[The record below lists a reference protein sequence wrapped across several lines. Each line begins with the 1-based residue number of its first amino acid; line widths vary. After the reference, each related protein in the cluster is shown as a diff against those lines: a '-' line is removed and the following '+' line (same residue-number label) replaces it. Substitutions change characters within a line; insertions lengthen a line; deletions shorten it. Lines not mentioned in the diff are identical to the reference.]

1 MFDDRDEFVARKTG
15 ADYIDWSM
23 LLTTLMLTTMGLISI
38 YSATYD
44 VGLNLYFNKQ
54 LIFAGIG
61 FVAMIGLMFVPERW
75 LFGSAYVVYAI
86 NLLLLV
92 AVLIIGKE
100 VYGQKNWIVLGP
112 VSFQPSELAK
122 FGTLMATARYISQ
135 KHINLRRIRDLG
147 MVLLITIVPIGLIML
162 EPDTGT
168 ATVFGAMLLG
178 VLVWAGADL
187 LMLFTLI
194 ALPFIAISTLFGK
207 TAFYII
213 LGVFSAAVFGFRRNI
228 ILTAIVIALF
238 VGAGFSM
245 SFVYSKM
252 APHQQGRVQTFI
264 NPNTD
269 PRGKGYHVI
278 QSMMAIGSGGI
289 FGKGFLQGTQT
300 QMRYIPKQWT
310 DFIFSV
316 PTEEF
321 GFIGGVVV
329 IALLT
334 VLIMRSVRTA
344 GYVRSQFASIICAG
358 IAVGFVF
365 HMMVN
370 IGMAVGLF
378 PVMGIPLPFLSAG
391 GTSLIINMA
400 LVGLLLNFYRAR
412 RKVA

>member
-1 MFDDRDEFVARKTG
+1 
-15 ADYIDWSM
+15 
-23 LLTTLMLTTMGLISI
+23 
-38 YSATYD
+38 
-44 VGLNLYFNKQ
+44 
-54 LIFAGIG
+54 
-61 FVAMIGLMFVPERW
+61 
-75 LFGSAYVVYAI
+75 
-86 NLLLLV
+86 
-92 AVLIIGKE
+92 
-100 VYGQKNWIVLGP
+100 
-112 VSFQPSELAK
+112 
-122 FGTLMATARYISQ
+122 MATARYISQ
-135 KHINLRRIRDLG
+135 KHVNLRRVRDLG
-147 MVLLITIVPIGLIML
+147 MVILISLVPMGLIML

-187 LMLFTLI
+187 LMLFTLV

-207 TAFYII
+207 TVFYIT
-213 LGVFSAAVFGFRRNI
+213 LGIFSAAALGFRRNI
-228 ILTAIVIALF
+228 IVTAVVIALF

-245 SFVYSKM
+245 SFVYNKM

-365 HMMVN
+365 HMLVN
-370 IGMAVGLF
+370 IGMAIGLF